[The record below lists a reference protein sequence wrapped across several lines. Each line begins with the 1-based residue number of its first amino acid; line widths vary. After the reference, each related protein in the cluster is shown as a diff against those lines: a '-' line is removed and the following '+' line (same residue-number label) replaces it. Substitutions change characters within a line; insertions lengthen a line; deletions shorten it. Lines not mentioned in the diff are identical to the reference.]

1 MANGIISLV
10 KKLPVYA
17 VDIKKNLEEIF
28 LKDTNEYLTQE
39 ELYSVALTVG
49 YALRHENVLNNIRAD
64 AKLVLEDANA
74 NACKV
79 AAVMMSMNNIF
90 YNFKDM
96 SEDSEI
102 DLIDSGLSMTSLK
115 DVGVDIKIFEMCCLA
130 TSILNKCKYCIK
142 VHEKKLINKDV
153 SKKTFVEIAKVV
165 SIISAAAVAMDIE
178 RLRSYDFVV
187 REASVDD

>member
-28 LKDTNEYLTQE
+28 LKDKNDYLTEE

-64 AKLVLEDANA
+64 AKLVLEDSNA

-96 SEDSEI
+96 SEDHEI
-102 DLIDSGLSMTSLK
+102 DGIDSGLSMTSLH
-115 DVGVDIKIFEMCCLA
+115 DIGVDMKTFEMCCLA
-130 TSILNKCKYCIK
+130 ASILNKCKYCIK
-142 VHEKKLINKDV
+142 VHEKKLTNKGTA
-153 SKKTFVEIAKVV
+153 KGTFVEIAKVV